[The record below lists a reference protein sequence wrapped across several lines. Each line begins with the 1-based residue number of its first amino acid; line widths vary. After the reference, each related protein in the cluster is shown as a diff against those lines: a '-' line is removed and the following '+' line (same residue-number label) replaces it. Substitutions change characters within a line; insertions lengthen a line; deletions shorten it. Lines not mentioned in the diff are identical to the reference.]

1 VQGFRIRTLYAGCP
15 ITWPERVEWLCAM
28 LADVEFSQIR
38 VPHICAVFADVGYR

>member
-1 VQGFRIRTLYAGCP
+1 
-15 ITWPERVEWLCAM
+15 M